1 MENLF
6 VYVVMFIL
14 LLGVILLLFKKSS
27 INQKPSYLKKEEI
40 SKKYEYELLKLISTY
55 EKDETLLKEKKLE
68 FIKQANA
75 ELNNNIF
82 FDESEIKALISRLAS
97 L

>member
-55 EKDETLLKEKKLE
+55 EKDEALLKEKKLE
-68 FIKQANA
+68 FIKQANS

-82 FDESEIKALISRLAS
+82 FDEPEIKALIARLAS